1 MIVKY
6 KVRPAGKYVLFA
18 RNFVL
23 SGFIPKVLHLGPVW
37 GCSQS
42 RAGRQTALI
51 ETLSVMVTATSWLRW
66 VPLSILSLESALS
79 ARAVCPLW
87 SE

>member
-6 KVRPAGKYVLFA
+6 KVRPAGKYVPFA

-23 SGFIPKVLHLGPVW
+23 SGFIPKSTAPRSGVGMQPIK
-37 GCSQS
+37 S
-42 RAGRQTALI
+42 RETDSL